1 MVKRTFLLGAA
12 FIAVSAC
19 NPKAPDT
26 TAKSADTTS
35 MATTDSAG
43 DANLRAAAL
52 KWFELYNKQDADG
65 VASLYA
71 DDAVIMAP
79 GASAAAGKEAIRTFL
94 AGDIAGAK
102 KAGVSD
108 TGEISGSGISGD
120 MAWVTGTFSIKD
132 AAGKQVD
139 AGKFVSVYKR
149 TNGEWKIIRDIGN
162 SDNPSAPAPPPKA

>member
-12 FIAVSAC
+12 LIAVSAC

-65 VASLYA
+65 VAALYA

-108 TGEISGSGISGD
+108 TAGQSVRSSSATKGVEAKPGDVFVVPPTGRSRSPRRSRPGSVPIS
-120 MAWVTGTFSIKD
+120 
-132 AAGKQVD
+132 
-139 AGKFVSVYKR
+139 
-149 TNGEWKIIRDIGN
+149 
-162 SDNPSAPAPPPKA
+162 